1 MNALA
6 FDTHEY
12 VKRLKAVGF
21 TETQAEVQTTMMI
34 DLLTTQM
41 VTRDYFD
48 QSSKDARNEMDLR
61 FKEIDVRFKD
71 LRNEMDLRFKD
82 LRNEMDLRFKDL
94 RNEMDLRFK
103 ETDVRLDAR
112 FSQIDARFSQID
124 ARFNELELRLT
135 IKLGAMMVLAI
146 GVVATLIKIF

>member
-41 VTRDYFD
+41 VTQDYFD
-48 QSSKDARNEMDLR
+48 QSLKDLRNEMYLQFKDLRNEIDLR

-71 LRNEMDLRFKD
+71 LRNEMDLRFK
-82 LRNEMDLRFKDL
+82 
-94 RNEMDLRFK
+94 
-103 ETDVRLDAR
+103 ET
-112 FSQIDARFSQID
+112 DARFSQID

-146 GVVATLIKIF
+146 GVVATLVKTL